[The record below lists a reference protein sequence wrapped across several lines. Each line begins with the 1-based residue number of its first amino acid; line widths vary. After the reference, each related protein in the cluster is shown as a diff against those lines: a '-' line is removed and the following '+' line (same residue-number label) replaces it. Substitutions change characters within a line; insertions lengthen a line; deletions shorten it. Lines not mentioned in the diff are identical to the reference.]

1 MTTAYLNGQFLPLD
15 QARVSITDRGFLFA
29 DGVYE
34 VSSVLE
40 GRLVDNAAHLAR
52 LERSLGEI
60 ELESP
65 VAMAELPS
73 IQTELIERNSLEEG
87 VVYIQISRGPA
98 DRDFHFPAAPA
109 PTIIMFTQEK
119 SIVDSPLARDGVHV
133 ISTEDLRWKRRD
145 IKSVS
150 LLAQVLAKQAAHE
163 AGAHEAWMVEDG
175 YVTEGSSSSAFIVTG
190 DGEIVTR
197 KADTAI
203 LPGVTRKAVLAL
215 AAEQALTLTERPFSL
230 DEAWNA
236 KEVFMTSASS
246 FVLPIVRVDG
256 RQIGDG
262 RPGPTAR
269 RLRELYLEFARKTE

>member
-73 IQTELIERNSLEEG
+73 IQTELIARNSLEEG

-150 LLAQVLAKQAAHE
+150 MLPQVLAKQAAHK

-175 YVTEGSSSSAFIVTG
+175 YVTEGSSSSAFIITG

-269 RLRELYLEFARKTE
+269 RLRELYLEFARKTA

>member
-1 MTTAYLNGQFLPLD
+1 
-15 QARVSITDRGFLFA
+15 
-29 DGVYE
+29 
-34 VSSVLE
+34 
-40 GRLVDNAAHLAR
+40 
-52 LERSLGEI
+52 
-60 ELESP
+60 
-65 VAMAELPS
+65 
-73 IQTELIERNSLEEG
+73 
-87 VVYIQISRGPA
+87 
-98 DRDFHFPAAPA
+98 
-109 PTIIMFTQEK
+109 MFTQEK

-236 KEVFMTSASS
+236 EEVFMISASS
-246 FVLPIVRVDG
+246 FVLPSVRVDG

>member
-52 LERSLGEI
+52 LERSLNEI

-73 IQTELIERNSLEEG
+73 IQTELIERNSLDEG

-98 DRDFHFPAAPA
+98 GRDFHFPAAPA

-145 IKSVS
+145 IKSIS

-190 DGEIVTR
+190 DSEIVTR

-230 DEAWNA
+230 DEAWDA